1 MRNFDRIFI
10 RGDTHGDFDFL
21 DDFCE
26 KACTTTH
33 DLLIILGDA
42 SINYYPPNHKWHME
56 LTSKLR
62 HMPITLFCIR
72 GNHEDRPEDR
82 PEYHCEDVGIGDPVY
97 VSNWMPNVWFAKS
110 VGEYVLDGMKC
121 LVAGGAYSVDKL
133 RRITNGDKWVANE
146 QLTYEEKYKL
156 LQIAERDI
164 WDHVFTHTCPIDW
177 MPRDLFLPDIDQ
189 TKVDNTMENLFQAMI
204 ECDIKFKHWWFGH
217 YHDHRMDVCGDR
229 KVHMLYKTIVELPSI

>member
-10 RGDTHGDFDFL
+10 RGDTHGNFDFL

-26 KACTTTH
+26 KACTTTY

-42 SINYYPPNHKWHME
+42 GINYYPPNHKRHME
-56 LTSKLR
+56 LTAKLR

-121 LVAGGAYSVDKL
+121 LVAGGAYSVDKWW
-133 RRITNGDKWVANE
+133 RITNGNKWVANE
-146 QLTYEEKYKL
+146 QLTYEEKHKL
-156 LQIAERDI
+156 LLIAEKET

-177 MPRDLFLPDIDQ
+177 MPRDLFLPDVDQ

-204 ECDIKFKHWWFGH
+204 ECDTKFKHWWFGH
-217 YHDHRMDVCGDR
+217 YHDHRMDICGDR
-229 KVHMLYKTIVELPSI
+229 KVHMLYETIVELPSV

>member
-42 SINYYPPNHKWHME
+42 GINYYPPNHKQHMA
-56 LTSKLR
+56 LTAKLR
-62 HMPITLFCIR
+62 NMPITLLCIR

-82 PEYHCEDVGIGDPVY
+82 PEYHSEDVGIGDSIY
-97 VSNWMPNVWFAKS
+97 VSHWMPNVWFTKS
-110 VGEYVLDGMKC
+110 IGEYTLNEMKC
-121 LVAGGAYSVDKL
+121 LVAGGAYSVDKW
-133 RRITNGDKWVANE
+133 RRISNGDKWVANE
-146 QLTYEEKYKL
+146 QLTYEEKHKL
-156 LQIAERDI
+156 LLIAEKET

-177 MPRDLFLPDIDQ
+177 MPRDLFLPDINQ
-189 TKVDNTMENLFQAMI
+189 AKVDNTMENLFQAMI

-217 YHDHRMDVCGDR
+217 YHGHRMDVCGDR
-229 KVHMLYKTIVELPSI
+229 KVHMLYETIVELPSV